1 MNTQITS
8 RTIEFFDLY
17 FLKTVIKDYRTGNIL
32 YPQITD

>member
-8 RTIEFFDLY
+8 KTVESDLY
-17 FLKTVIKDYRTGNIL
+17 FLKTVIKDYRTENIL

>member
-8 RTIEFFDLY
+8 RTTEFDLY
-17 FLKTVIKDYRTGNIL
+17 FFKTVIKDYRTGNIL